1 MQNRN
6 NLKSLGVCAA
16 AHLECLPTPMASL
29 TSLKILELH
38 EAVLVQSLP
47 ELPASWRSYKSL
59 NVTLRWTEDARKEE
73 VVTGTRSH
81 TSHACRS

>member
-6 NLKSLGVCAA
+6 NLKSLGVCDA
-16 AHLECLPTPMASL
+16 AHLECLPTTMASL

-47 ELPASWRSYKSL
+47 ELPASL
-59 NVTLRWTEDARKEE
+59 E
-73 VVTGTRSH
+73 VLQMSPYAGQKMPEKKRL
-81 TSHACRS
+81 